1 MSDNLRNSQVCELL
15 QESKNLAEKPQL
27 ERLAGAT
34 NADLKGLLTVYMAKA
49 EQQGHAETTIHR
61 NVQNLTW
68 IATHADLGDP
78 VKVWTTIE
86 NQKTWKNGT
95 KQIVA
100 SAYKHFR
107 KTFNKPLPLDLNF
120 TKWVMSERIPYV
132 PTEKELVE
140 LIANSNYRIAPFL
153 QLLFETGMRSGEAW
167 ALTWADIDLDR
178 KIVTL
183 NAYVVEKHGRPRQ
196 FKISDR
202 LVAMFNRLPKN
213 SEKVWHGVKSLKVL
227 RASFSQQRR
236 RLAFKIQNANLKRI
250 TLHTFRHFYACKL
263 YHETKDLL
271 LVQSKLGHRNI
282 QNTMVYTQL
291 VEWDQP
297 DQWNVRRPTT
307 SKEEDELIEA
317 GFEYV
322 RFDDKLNMPIYR
334 KRK

>member
-202 LVAMFNRLPKN
+202 LVAMFNRLPKEQRK
-213 SEKVWHGVKSLKVL
+213 SMAWREKPEGVKSQFQSAKTTISFQNSERQPEKNNVAHVPTFL
-227 RASFSQQRR
+227 RLQA
-236 RLAFKIQNANLKRI
+236 L
-250 TLHTFRHFYACKL
+250 
-263 YHETKDLL
+263 
-271 LVQSKLGHRNI
+271 
-282 QNTMVYTQL
+282 
-291 VEWDQP
+291 P
-297 DQWNVRRPTT
+297 
-307 SKEEDELIEA
+307 
-317 GFEYV
+317 
-322 RFDDKLNMPIYR
+322 
-334 KRK
+334 